1 AKDELE
7 AKDAD
12 LATANQTI
20 TELQKSN
27 TDNAELQKQVE
38 DYQTKLSEAEAQRQA
53 DRKTAYIELGLTK
66 AGVKNSKAVSAL
78 LDLEKIAED
87 DKGWTGL
94 DDQLSALKESDSY
107 LFESESQS
115 QPTPVITAGGN
126 PDGAPAGEKDAWA
139 EVAARYQ

>member
-1 AKDELE
+1 AG
-7 AKDAD
+7 DAESIC
-12 LATANQTI
+12 TMR
-20 TELQKSN
+20 
-27 TDNAELQKQVE
+27 
-38 DYQTKLSEAEAQRQA
+38 LSDVVRNPCVLSPIA
-53 DRKTAYIELGLTK
+53 
-66 AGVKNSKAVSAL
+66 AL